1 MGKEAKNKK
10 TAKKK
15 EFFTFKNAIILIIII
30 RFLTL
35 LLASLSPLSPLPSP
49 LEKEAKHLLNV
60 LANKD
65 GKVSLVDSNGLVE
78 EKIESLSD
86 MGYEEIKSILGIKND
101 FCIFFEDVLGN
112 IVKIDGVNPGI
123 GSDKIYINGEP
134 CE

>member
-1 MGKEAKNKK
+1 MGKKVKKN
-10 TAKKK
+10 
-15 EFFTFKNAIILIIII
+15 EIFTFKNAIILIIII
-30 RFLTL
+30 MLISILRAAIAPIETSK
-35 LLASLSPLSPLPSP
+35 AN
-49 LEKEAKHLLNV
+49 LEKEAKVVLNV

-86 MGYEEIKSILGIKND
+86 MGYEEIKSILGIKNE

-112 IVKIDGVNPGI
+112 IVKIDGINPGI
-123 GSDKIYINGEP
+123 GSGKIHINGEP

>member
-1 MGKEAKNKK
+1 MGKEAK
-10 TAKKK
+10 KK
-15 EFFTFKNAIILIIII
+15 ELFTFKNAIILIIII
-30 RFLTL
+30 MLISILRAAIAPIETSK
-35 LLASLSPLSPLPSP
+35 AN
-49 LEKEAKHLLNV
+49 LEKEAKVVLNV

-112 IVKIDGVNPGI
+112 IVKIDGINPGI

>member
-1 MGKEAKNKK
+1 MGKEAK
-10 TAKKK
+10 KK
-15 EFFTFKNAIILIIII
+15 EPFTFKNAIILIIII
-30 RFLTL
+30 MLISILRAAIAPIETSK
-35 LLASLSPLSPLPSP
+35 AN
-49 LEKEAKHLLNV
+49 LEKEAKVVLNV

-112 IVKIDGVNPGI
+112 IVKIDGIDSGI
-123 GSDKIYINGEP
+123 GSGKIYINNEP
-134 CE
+134 CK